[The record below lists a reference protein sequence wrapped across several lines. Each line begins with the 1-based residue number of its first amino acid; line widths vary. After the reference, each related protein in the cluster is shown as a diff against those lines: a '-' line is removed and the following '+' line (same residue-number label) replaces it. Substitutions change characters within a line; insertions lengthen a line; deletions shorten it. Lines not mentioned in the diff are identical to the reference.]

1 MTASGIAPRSLSRS
15 AVRRAPSR
23 CETRP
28 GTECIFG
35 LLTVLLVVVIGGVA
49 LAAWIRGPRGE
60 VTPDRA
66 WQSMSKAASRLGF
79 GPRANQTVYEY
90 ANSLAQL
97 VPVATA
103 DLNTVANAKVETSYA
118 RARLGGERLSAVS
131 QATRRLRVSLLRLAF
146 RRGRRRSR
154 KPKSL

>member
-1 MTASGIAPRSLSRS
+1 M
-15 AVRRAPSR
+15 
-23 CETRP
+23 
-28 GTECIFG
+28 
-35 LLTVLLVVVIGGVA
+35 VVGGVA

-103 DLNTVANAKVETSYA
+103 DLNTVADAKVETSYA